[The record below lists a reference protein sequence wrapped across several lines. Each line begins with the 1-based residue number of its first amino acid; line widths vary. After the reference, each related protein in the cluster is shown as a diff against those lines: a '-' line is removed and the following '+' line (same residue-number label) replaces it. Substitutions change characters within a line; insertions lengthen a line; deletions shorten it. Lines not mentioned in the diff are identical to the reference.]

1 MSILILL
8 VEDEALVLM
17 TIEGALQEAGYEVL
31 SAGSGREA
39 VATLE
44 ERVDELAA
52 LVTDVRMEAPD
63 GWGVARRARE
73 LKPTLPVVYVT
84 GDSAHDWASQG
95 VPGSVLVEKPFAPAQ
110 IVTAVSS
117 LLIVTA
123 PSSAGPGP
131 A

>member
-1 MSILILL
+1 MSNLILL

-17 TIEGALQEAGYEVL
+17 TIESALQDAGYEVL